1 MPKYSTKY
9 FRLIVKSNQNRC
21 NLPSWMLRHHR
32 YHNLN
37 ETTHYHFNKKGTS
50 LTISQSNDDSA
61 EEESKTLK
69 CNTILEDTGNY
80 SQMIMQVN
88 FEWYVLRI
96 IIVL

>member
-1 MPKYSTKY
+1 
-9 FRLIVKSNQNRC
+9 
-21 NLPSWMLRHHR
+21 MLRHHR

-50 LTISQSNDDSA
+50 LTISKSNADSV

-69 CNTILEDTGNY
+69 CNTILKDTGNY

-88 FEWYVLRI
+88 FEWYVCQNNHSFIDIPRYNL
-96 IIVL
+96 L